1 MDRHAWDQLDWVWHV
16 VFGLLAALTAVLVVL
31 EQSAVLAALGLLAA
45 VVVAYAVAGGPAL
58 QGGAPSRR
66 GAGYVVV
73 AAPALAVMFALTPV
87 TAVML
92 FALFPHLW
100 RLLPTRWAAAATAL
114 MIGAIAAL
122 GVLFGPP
129 DQRGTLLVGM
139 AIALVVAVL
148 MGLWISRITGQSVQR
163 AALVAELERTR
174 AELAAASHDLGRADR
189 AGAAGPGDPRH
200 PRPGFHQHPAAGPG
214 HGRRPTDRWRWIEQ
228 TARENLAETRALVA
242 ALGRPHLDAATLP
255 AALHRLVE
263 RVGGELGIARRDAG
277 RGRGAHAAA
286 GARRRADPGQPGGA
300 SPTCAST
307 PGRPA
312 LELVLAFDPAAH
324 GVRISDDGR
333 GFDPGAAPGRLR
345 AGRDARAGP
354 RGRRRARPAHA
365 ARRRHVR
372 RGAAR

>member
-1 MDRHAWDQLDWVWHV
+1 MVDRHAWDQLDWVWHV

-174 AELAAASHDLGRADR
+174 AELAAVSQDLGALTERERLAREIHDTLAQGFTSILLLAQTRDSEADHR
-189 AGAAGPGDPRH
+189 LAR
-200 PRPGFHQHPAAGPG
+200 
-214 HGRRPTDRWRWIEQ
+214 IEQ
-228 TARENLAETRALVA
+228 TARDNLTETRALVA
-242 ALGRPHLDAATLP
+242 ALRPADLDAATLP
-255 AALHRLVE
+255 EVLRTLVE
-263 RVGGELGIARRDAG
+263 RVGRELGIRAEMRVEG
-277 RGRGAHAAA
+277 EEHTLPRGQDVVLLRVSQEALANVRKHA
-286 GARRRADPGQPGGA
+286 GASRV
-300 SPTCAST
+300 
-307 PGRPA
+307 
-312 LELVLAFDPAAH
+312 ELVLSFAAD
-324 GVRISDDGR
+324 GARVRISDDGR
-333 GFDPGAAPGRLR
+333 GFDPGAAPSGFGLDGIRERVREVGGVLDLR
-345 AGRDARAGP
+345 TLPGGGTSVEVALT
-354 RGRRRARPAHA
+354 
-365 ARRRHVR
+365 
-372 RGAAR
+372 